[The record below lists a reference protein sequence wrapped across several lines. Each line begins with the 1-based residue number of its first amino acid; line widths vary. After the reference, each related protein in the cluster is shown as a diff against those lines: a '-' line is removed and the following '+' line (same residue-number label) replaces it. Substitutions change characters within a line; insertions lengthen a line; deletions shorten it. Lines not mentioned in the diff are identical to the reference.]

1 MELQAASRAS
11 AVATRRRRH
20 LLPVLAAVVAAVLAC
35 AADAPAMAAG
45 DREPGRT
52 PLLAYYYIWFN
63 ASSWERAK
71 TDYPLLGR
79 YSSDERQVMR
89 QHVRWAK
96 QAGIDGFIVSWKST
110 STLDARLERLIG
122 IARQERFKL
131 AVIYQG
137 LDFERR
143 PLPSGQVARDLD
155 AFERRYSRAAPF
167 RLFEKPL
174 VVWSGTWRFSRRE
187 IARVT
192 RPRRDRLLIL
202 GSERNVAGY
211 ERLRGLVD
219 GDAYYWSSVNPD
231 SFPNYSGKLRQMAA
245 AAHAGGGLWIAP
257 AAPGFDAR
265 RIGGETVVRRA
276 DGATLRREM
285 NAAGQSSPDAIGLI
299 SWNEFSENTHLEP
312 SERHGD
318 RYLDVVAD
326 IRGARGP
333 ELEGFDSSEPGAT
346 GSGYRIQLLI
356 GILALL
362 VGGLALIVRGGAR
375 GRRRGAPR

>member
-1 MELQAASRAS
+1 MEFRAASP
-11 AVATRRRRH
+11 VALGARRRVCRSFGGF
-20 LLPVLAAVVAAVLAC
+20 LAVVAAVAVC
-35 AADAPAMAAG
+35 AADAPATAAR
-45 DREPGRT
+45 DREPGPT

-63 ASSWERAK
+63 TSSWQRAK

-89 QHVRWAK
+89 QHVHWAK

-110 STLDARLERLIG
+110 PTLDPRLERLIG

-143 PLPSGQVARDLD
+143 PLPASQVARDLD
-155 AFERRYSRAAPF
+155 AFARRYARAAPF

-187 IARVT
+187 VAQVT

-202 GSERNVAGY
+202 ASERNPAGY
-211 ERLRGLVD
+211 RRLRGLVD

-231 SFPNYSGKLRQMAA
+231 SFPDYPGKLRQMAA
-245 AAHAGGGLWIAP
+245 AAHDGRGLWIAP

-265 RIGGETVVRRA
+265 EIGGKTVVPRA

-285 NAAGQSSPDAIGLI
+285 DAAAHASPDAIGLI
-299 SWNEFSENTHLEP
+299 SWNEFSENTHVEP
-312 SERHGD
+312 SERYGG

-326 IRGARGP
+326 IRGAQGP
-333 ELEGFDSSEPGAT
+333 EVEGFESSEPGAT
-346 GSGYRIQLLI
+346 GPGYGVQLLI
-356 GILALL
+356 SVLALL
-362 VGGLALIVRGGAR
+362 AGGLALMVRRGAR
-375 GRRRGAPR
+375 GRQRRSPR